1 MAAESESNPP
11 PALERHRGEERIRF
25 LPSSSC
31 ILGDWPDL
39 SEYGLSV
46 HSSLCTLS
54 VMVNADPAVCVS
66 GLSTFRCNL
75 YNL

>member
-39 SEYGLSV
+39 SEYGLRLICSLFTV
-46 HSSLCTLS
+46 YSLCNGECRSCRVRVWSFDFPL
-54 VMVNADPAVCVS
+54 
-66 GLSTFRCNL
+66 
-75 YNL
+75 